1 MNITYGPKEMANVTK
16 ARESFSGRMLTDP
29 QFDEAM
35 AITGIIERE
44 INKTG
49 KFKEKLGDYAY
60 AFARSEKFDVMKA
73 ETIIRDLFKERTG
86 MTMNQMREALVKR
99 EEALTDTQKRGAHIH
114 AVEVGRMIE
123 QGNKMPFH
131 RAYAHQAKELAIELN
146 ITETGAKKLMK
157 EEFKNIE
164 GKELYETGKELEE
177 KYYRPQIEAEK
188 QQREEARD
196 QTRSYTRA
204 R

>member
-1 MNITYGPKEMANVTK
+1 MNITYDPKEQTRVANS
-16 ARESFSGRMLTDP
+16 RESFSGRMLTDP

-49 KFKEKLGDYAY
+49 KFKEKLGDYSY

-99 EEALTDTQKRGAHIH
+99 EEALTDTQKRGVHIH
-114 AVEVGRMIE
+114 AVEVGRMIQE
-123 QGNKMPFH
+123 GNKMPFH
-131 RAYAHQAKELAIELN
+131 RAYAHQARELAIELK

-164 GKELYETGKELEE
+164 GKELYDVGKELEE

-196 QTRSYTRA
+196 QSRVYTRA